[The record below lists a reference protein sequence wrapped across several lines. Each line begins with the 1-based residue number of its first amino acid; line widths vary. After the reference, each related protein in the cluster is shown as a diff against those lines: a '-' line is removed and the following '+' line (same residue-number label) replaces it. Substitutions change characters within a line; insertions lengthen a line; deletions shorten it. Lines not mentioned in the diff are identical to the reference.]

1 MAGDV
6 LNNDPRQTIPQ
17 ETRTRVIE
25 AARKLGYQPFAP
37 ARLLRLGKSNI
48 VLVVSRES
56 VIYPGISQVIEH
68 LATALAQMGFSLVWQ
83 FGYSAE
89 AEQLAANLAPA
100 AVVALVDETDL
111 ITLTSLQRFMAPII
125 TLANHEWANAG
136 PRAQVEYLLGQGQR
150 PIVYAAIEKPQ
161 LAHLIRRRQEIVGQT
176 CREHGLPEPR
186 SITIPQERAEARQA
200 VADLL
205 AVQPLPF
212 AICAYNDE
220 VALAGLAA
228 LYDLGIAVPDQV
240 SVIGHDDI
248 PMAQL
253 SVPPLTTIGIEAS
266 DLVKRLIASVV
277 SVCQGGAVLEPPTL
291 KARVVV
297 RGSA

>member
-1 MAGDV
+1 MEV
-6 LNNDPRQTIPQ
+6 
-17 ETRTRVIE
+17 
-25 AARKLGYQPFAP
+25 ARKLGYQPFAP
-37 ARLLRLGKSNI
+37 ARLLRRGKSNI

-56 VIYPGISQVIEH
+56 VIYPGISLVIEQ
-68 LATALAQMGFSLVWQ
+68 LATALAKIDFSLVWQ
-83 FGYSAE
+83 FGYSTDDE
-89 AEQLAANLAPA
+89 HLAANLAPA
-100 AVVALVDETDL
+100 AVVALVDETD
-111 ITLTSLQRFMAPII
+111 IPTLASLQRFMAPII
-125 TLANHEWANAG
+125 TLANHDWANAG
-136 PRAQVEYLLGQGQR
+136 PRAQVEYLLGQAQR
-150 PIVYAAIEKPQ
+150 PIVYAATEKLP
-161 LAHLIRRRQEIVGQT
+161 LEHINRQRCEIVRQT

-186 SITIPQERAEARQA
+186 IVTISEEREKARQA
-200 VADLL
+200 VADLI

-228 LYDLGIAVPDQV
+228 LYDLGIAVPEQV

-266 DLVKRLIASVV
+266 DLLERLIASVV
-277 SVCQGGAVLEPPTL
+277 SVCQGGPVLEPPPL